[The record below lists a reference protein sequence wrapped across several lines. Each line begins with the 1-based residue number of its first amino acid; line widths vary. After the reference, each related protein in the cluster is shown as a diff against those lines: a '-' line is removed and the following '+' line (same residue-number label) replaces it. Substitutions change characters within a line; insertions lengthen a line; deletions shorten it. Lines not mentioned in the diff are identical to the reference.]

1 MRIQWEELNEDEDT
15 VGRAEGGWG
24 YSENNGRGMR
34 IQ

>member
-1 MRIQWEELNEDEDT
+1 MRKQREELKEDEDT
-15 VGRAEGGWG
+15 VGGAEGGWG